1 MNKTILHW
9 SYLNFKDV
17 PMDLFLYEDLEE
29 VYLKENYISA
39 IPKWLLNITTLKFI
53 HLAGNNLSELPV
65 DIYMLENLEFLDVS
79 NNELRE
85 LPKTLGLLLRLQ
97 QLNVSGNQLTELPV
111 ELNTLRN
118 LEQLNIAKN
127 QFRRLPI
134 QLSECVRLNEL
145 NVSDNEALLHLPER
159 IANLPMLQSL
169 HADRCALI
177 YLPAALSKFM
187 NHVRIFHNTSVNY
200 IPMIYERFYQNF
212 YDNRQKVTPI
222 PIAKKGF
229 FWVRELE
236 TNKLLLL
243 PVGTR
248 KIYAVPSAENRVTL
262 YDDCLHALQTLN
274 RHVPV
279 YENAALHR
287 MLPEPYMSGH
297 INNGPIARCTTT
309 NCSSCLYTTYY
320 FMVVKRRGS
329 ASKQLFTCNFCTQY
343 CALQWLSGNMKKYY
357 QVDWKVC
364 DDDDLDDDDD
374 NNGDNDKTRQS

>member
-29 VYLKENYISA
+29 VYLKENFISV

-53 HLAGNNLSELPV
+53 HLAGNNLSELPT

-79 NNELRE
+79 NNELKE
-85 LPKTLGLLLRLQ
+85 LPPTLGLLLNLQ

-111 ELNTLRN
+111 ELSSLRN
-118 LEQLNIAKN
+118 LEHLNIAKN

-145 NVSDNEALLHLPER
+145 NVSDNEALVHIPER
-159 IANLPMLQSL
+159 ISNLPMLQSL
-169 HADRCALI
+169 AADRCALI

-187 NHVRIFHNTSVNY
+187 NHVRIFHNTAINY
-200 IPMIYERFYQNF
+200 IPMVYERFYQNF
-212 YDNRQKVTPI
+212 YDNRQRITPI
-222 PIAKKGF
+222 AVHRKGL

-236 TNKLLLL
+236 TNNRLVL

-248 KIYAVPSAENRVTL
+248 TVFPVPSTENRVTL
-262 YDDCLHALQTLN
+262 YDDCLHALQSLN
-274 RHVPV
+274 RSLPV

-287 MLPEPYMSGH
+287 LLPEPYISSH
-297 INNGPIARCTTT
+297 INNGPIARCTNST
-309 NCSSCLYTTYY
+309 CSRCLYTSYY

-329 ASKQLFTCNFCTQY
+329 TSKQLFTCNFCTNR
-343 CALQWLSGNMKKYY
+343 CALLWLTSNDKKYY
-357 QVDWKVC
+357 QVNWRVS
-364 DDDDLDDDDD
+364 DDDDD
-374 NNGDNDKTRQS
+374 DEEHVSSVLYMSCKCY